1 MYNHDISKILGQGH
15 EEERIAAKCTRCRL
29 VGLAQLGN
37 WSAWTSWA
45 KWLVSML
52 YSSMTLKLHDED
64 FILNLR

>member
-1 MYNHDISKILGQGH
+1 MYQ
-15 EEERIAAKCTRCRL
+15 
-29 VGLAQLGN
+29 VQGLAQLGN

>member
-1 MYNHDISKILGQGH
+1 MYQVQASGSSSV
-15 EEERIAAKCTRCRL
+15 R
-29 VGLAQLGN
+29 
-37 WSAWTSWA
+37 SAWTSWA